1 MKSLSRVQL
10 LGTPWTAAY
19 QASPSMGFSRQ
30 EDWSGVPLPSPKLR
44 LDILKYM
51 AKDKYS
57 QVCINIETMVTRSSF
72 VKKEKKKKNIP
83 EAKSK

>member
-1 MKSLSRVQL
+1 MFAMNIPEVIVDYLNLTVNINFLFYMLRYVMKV
-10 LGTPWTAAY
+10 
-19 QASPSMGFSRQ
+19 
-30 EDWSGVPLPSPKLR
+30 
-44 LDILKYM
+44 
-51 AKDKYS
+51 KYS